1 MPFMT
6 RNDSS
11 SVRYLAS
18 GAITAGTVVP
28 CGTTFCGL
36 ATRDIPANTTGSL
49 DLMAVVNV
57 PKPTGAGTN
66 YARFSKVSL
75 FGAQAVTGATGV
87 AMGYVDEQPA
97 TTDATVAVLL
107 WPGS

>member
-1 MPFMT
+1 MN

-28 CGTTFCGL
+28 CGTSFCGL

-49 DLMAVVNV
+49 DLMAVTMV

-66 YARFSKVSL
+66 YARFSKVYLYNS
-75 FGAQAVTGATGV
+75 QAVTGATGV
-87 AMGYVDEQPA
+87 AMGYVDEVPA

-107 WPGS
+107 WPGA

>member
-1 MPFMT
+1 MK
-6 RNDSS
+6 RNDSE

-36 ATRDIPANTTGSL
+36 ATRDIPASTTGTLSL
-49 DLMAVVNV
+49 EGVTFVA
-57 PKPTGAGTN
+57 KPTGAGTD

-75 FGAQAVTGATGV
+75 YLGQAVTGATGV
-87 AMGYVDEQPA
+87 PMGYVDEVPA

-107 WPGS
+107 WPGA